1 MTNYERALSNSSNLI
16 KAENVNQVSDK
27 VVLTTNQHEA
37 LETFRAK
44 GITNKEIITS
54 QIEQCLLQV
63 NGYEYIAQMDVDDLI
78 RALYI
83 GYTVEETTEE
93 KILKMYKNP
102 HNYYD
107 ESDGQWGAFQS
118 GVYNT
123 LQKLRIKIE
132 GINA

>member
-1 MTNYERALSNSSNLI
+1 MLI

-27 VVLTTNQHEA
+27 VVLTQEQADKVDSLSKSHTKERIISDFVRTA
-37 LETFRAK
+37 EL
-44 GITNKEIITS
+44 NKLGLTLD
-54 QIEQCLLQV
+54 Q
-63 NGYEYIAQMDVDDLI
+63 LI